1 MVLAMRVKTACDVE
15 GSKNL
20 RSYVFEAP
28 GFDDLTVVANLTNV
42 YSENDVVAVAHVG
55 TTLPAFDNIT
65 IAQRK
70 VFGIESFGMALGKV
84 DVEVG
89 TVLGD
94 DFRGYIPTKPI
105 FFP

>member
-1 MVLAMRVKTACDVE
+1 MVLAMQVKSASDVV

-20 RSYVFEAP
+20 RSYVFEA
-28 GFDDLTVVANLTNV
+28 GDQQLVVVANLTNV
-42 YSENDVVAVAHVG
+42 YQEGDVVAVAQVG
-55 TTLPAFDNIT
+55 TVLPAFDNME

-84 DVEVG
+84 TAEVG

-94 DFRGYIPTKPI
+94 DFNPTS
-105 FFP
+105 

>member
-1 MVLAMRVKTACDVE
+1 MVLAMRVKSATDVV

-28 GFDDLTVVANLTNV
+28 GIDSLTVVANLTNV
-42 YSENDVVAVAHVG
+42 YQENDVVAVAQVG
-55 TTLPAFDNIT
+55 TVLPAFENMVIT
-65 IAQRK
+65 QRK

-84 DVEVG
+84 TAEVG

-94 DFRGYIPTKPI
+94 DFNPAV
-105 FFP
+105 